1 MTGSR
6 GIERK
11 IKARR
16 GRWSAHEQARL
27 KELWGLRDEAAIA
40 RELGRPVHSV
50 RKMAEGLFPVRQTT
64 GPWTAREV
72 QDLKKYLGAT
82 SRDVI
87 ARILGRAP
95 EEVDQQIMELG
106 RIQTDDRWARIEVA
120 EFKRMYGTRTD
131 EDLALVFGRPLD
143 VIQALAHECAL
154 SKDKAFLRKLRGEP
168 ATRMPRWTE
177 PELEILRDLYPRI
190 SNLEI
195 AQKLNRSV
203 KSVVSKAHNLGLKKD
218 RERLREMGRQNVRL
232 RYQESERDEVG
243 EPG

>member
-1 MTGSR
+1 
-6 GIERK
+6 
-11 IKARR
+11 
-16 GRWSAHEQARL
+16 
-27 KELWGLRDEAAIA
+27 
-40 RELGRPVHSV
+40 
-50 RKMAEGLFPVRQTT
+50 MAEGLFPIRQKA

-95 EEVDQQIMELG
+95 EEVDRQILELG
-106 RIQTDDRWARIEVA
+106 RIQTDDRWTRIEVV

-131 EDLALVFGRPLD
+131 EDLSLVFGRPVD
-143 VIQALAHECAL
+143 VIHSLAQECAL
-154 SKDKAFLRKLRGEP
+154 SKDKAFLRKLHGEP
-168 ATRMPRWTE
+168 ATRMPRWAE
-177 PELEILRDLYPRI
+177 PELDVLRDLYPRV

-195 AQKLNRSV
+195 AQQLNRSV

-232 RYQESERDEVG
+232 RYQHLQRDELG